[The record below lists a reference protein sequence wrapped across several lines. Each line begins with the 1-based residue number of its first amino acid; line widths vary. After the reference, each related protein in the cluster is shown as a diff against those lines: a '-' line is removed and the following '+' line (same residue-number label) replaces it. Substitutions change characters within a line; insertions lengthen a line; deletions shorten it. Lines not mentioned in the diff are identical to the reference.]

1 MEDIVDIAV
10 EAGGFKTFVAA
21 VKAVGLVE
29 ILKGQGP
36 FTIFVPDDDAF
47 KLLPAGTVDDLLKN
61 IPKLK
66 AVLMY
71 HVIPGKFTIDEIAQ
85 MKTAKTVQGQEIK
98 IHGSGLWHLHMNPII
113 NDDAHITST
122 DIVAESGII
131 HVVDR
136 VLMPNMELTCPVCG
150 MGFMT
155 MEDMTAHTQ
164 TAHIVEK
171 APEPMPAAEVMPVAE
186 KAAESMPVAEVIPVV
201 EKTTESMPAPEEV
214 PVVEK
219 APEPMAPPEVVP
231 LAEKTEEPMPAAE
244 VMPVVEKA
252 PEPMLTAEAIW
263 GPLAA
268 STKATVSV
276 FEILLD
282 TAGRFRFHLKANNGQ
297 IIAVSQAYG
306 TKESA
311 LKGIASIK
319 KNAPIAK
326 ITDFTTGETMVESAH
341 RAGIVQDPVFEVQC
355 NAPDRFRFHLKAA
368 NGEIIAVSQSYKTK
382 ESAEN
387 GIASVKKN
395 APIAKIVDQTTAV
408 A

>member
-29 ILKGQGP
+29 ILQGQGP
-36 FTIFVPDDDAF
+36 FTIFVPDDGAF
-47 KLLPAGTVDDLLKN
+47 KLLPEGTVDDLMKN

-98 IHGSGLWHLHMNPII
+98 IHGSGRWHLHMNPII
-113 NDDAHITST
+113 NDDAHITTT
-122 DIVAESGII
+122 DIVAESGILHI
-131 HVVDR
+131 VDR

-155 MEDMTAHTQ
+155 MEAMNAHTQ

-171 APEPMPAAEVMPVAE
+171 APEPMPAAEVMP
-186 KAAESMPVAEVIPVV
+186 II
-201 EKTTESMPAPEEV
+201 
-214 PVVEK
+214 EK
-219 APEPMAPPEVVP
+219 APEPMATP
-231 LAEKTEEPMPAAE
+231 E
-244 VMPVVEKA
+244 VMPTETKPAETMPVTQEMPAVEKA
-252 PEPMLTAEAIW
+252 PEPMLTAGEIW

-268 STKATVSV
+268 TTKASVSV

-282 TAGRFRFHLKANNGQ
+282 SAGRFRFHLKANNGQ
-297 IIAVSQAYG
+297 IIAVSQSYG

-311 LKGIASIK
+311 QKGIASIK

-326 ITDFTTGETMVESAH
+326 IADLAVEKPMLDSTH
-341 RAGIVQDPVFEVQC
+341 RAGIVQDPIFEIQC
-355 NAPDRFRFHLKAA
+355 NAPDKFRFHLKAA
-368 NGEIIAVSQSYKTK
+368 NGEIIAVSQSYGTK

-395 APIAKIVDQTTAV
+395 APMAKIVDQTTAV
-408 A
+408 T